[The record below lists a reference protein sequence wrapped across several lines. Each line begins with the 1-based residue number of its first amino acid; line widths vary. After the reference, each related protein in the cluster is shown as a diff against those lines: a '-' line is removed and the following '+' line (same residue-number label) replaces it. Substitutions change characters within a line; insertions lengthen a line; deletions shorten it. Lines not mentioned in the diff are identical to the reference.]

1 MEKILS
7 KKLALVLAVLLA
19 SLGLSSAAQTMQ
31 PAMQSFENMFPQC
44 QSKSQKVDGVRTK
57 AFINHNQVNK
67 VQTQRTPVKSEEQ
80 NVIINIAF
88 DQQDNV
94 RMYPQEIRA
103 ISDSQ
108 TYSIYEE
115 GPFELPAGTYM
126 FITTAPFTIV
136 DNENYI
142 HYAYVV
148 KESVTVHDGMTIT
161 FDADEAKNYVQLE
174 VYDIQGNIIQPPKY
188 KVQEDG
194 RASYDPAEG
203 DDVLR
208 LTLMIYEKNYGKIY
222 RYFGKVPFYGT
233 HFYISDISDN
243 VVLNSV
249 FMFDK
254 DNQIHYFAHCLSD
267 IHDDIVCA
275 NDPNDY
281 IVHEEIF
288 KPSPMSNITPFVVI
302 DVRDDWNGTS
312 TELYYHT
319 TDNGKVQ
326 MCVGKYETINEFP
339 QLLYVGVSDYARYY
353 EDDDEP
359 WYENIYSQPI
369 INDNGNL
376 KCIYNG
382 FNTFYPPSKYLMDG
396 ELVPYIEWPGNPLF
410 SDEVGSYVG
419 NNCPITV
426 SSVVIDKFDEVSIYS
441 VQNFSLGRYGEFR
454 ESDYHGTYATI
465 NNKGEVSDAN
475 VGSGGTFSLFDT
487 SGINGV
493 VDIKITNENVNVD
506 GIDGKNV
513 TELNYD
519 TSRDDMRPPTLTALR
534 FVTNERQLTDRFA
547 TSAEGFMELYA
558 GDFNTL
564 RDENFDF
571 YCLPGQVTAEVAYS
585 PFGED
590 AWNELPLEEDSELYD
605 MPGLGQFYKGSL
617 AAVTGQAYE
626 GWFDLKV
633 KVTDAAGNWQEQVI
647 SPAFRIDDLAYS
659 SIANVEPN
667 SNNSDNAIYNLAG
680 QRMRGDLDAL
690 PRGIYIVGGKKV
702 VK

>member
-1 MEKILS
+1 MN
-7 KKLALVLAVLLA
+7 
-19 SLGLSSAAQTMQ
+19 
-31 PAMQSFENMFPQC
+31 PRSFVSNFW
-44 QSKSQKVDGVRTK
+44 
-57 AFINHNQVNK
+57 
-67 VQTQRTPVKSEEQ
+67 
-80 NVIINIAF
+80 
-88 DQQDNV
+88 
-94 RMYPQEIRA
+94 
-103 ISDSQ
+103 
-108 TYSIYEE
+108 
-115 GPFELPAGTYM
+115 GPL
-126 FITTAPFTIV
+126 
-136 DNENYI
+136 
-142 HYAYVV
+142 H
-148 KESVTVHDGMTIT
+148 
-161 FDADEAKNYVQLE
+161 
-174 VYDIQGNIIQPPKY
+174 
-188 KVQEDG
+188 
-194 RASYDPAEG
+194 
-203 DDVLR
+203 
-208 LTLMIYEKNYGKIY
+208 
-222 RYFGKVPFYGT
+222 YGT

-326 MCVGKYETINEFP
+326 MCVGKYETINGFP

-465 NNKGEVSDAN
+465 NNKGEESEAN
-475 VGSGGTFSLFDT
+475 VGSGGFFSLFDT

-493 VDIKITNENVNVD
+493 VTIVAVRLNVSNTRISQVVD
-506 GIDGKNV
+506 
-513 TELNYD
+513 
-519 TSRDDMRPPTLTALR
+519 
-534 FVTNERQLTDRFA
+534 
-547 TSAEGFMELYA
+547 AEGRADHLF
-558 GDFNTL
+558 L
-564 RDENFDF
+564 R
-571 YCLPGQVTAEVAYS
+571 
-585 PFGED
+585 
-590 AWNELPLEEDSELYD
+590 
-605 MPGLGQFYKGSL
+605 
-617 AAVTGQAYE
+617 
-626 GWFDLKV
+626 
-633 KVTDAAGNWQEQVI
+633 
-647 SPAFRIDDLAYS
+647 
-659 SIANVEPN
+659 
-667 SNNSDNAIYNLAG
+667 
-680 QRMRGDLDAL
+680 
-690 PRGIYIVGGKKV
+690 
-702 VK
+702 